1 MVLIAI
7 ALMIVI
13 ALAIVAYP
21 YFKSAGE
28 LDVAF
33 SDVSD
38 PVLESLVVQRDA
50 TYSAIKDLEFDHA
63 MNKLSDSDYKS
74 LRGKY
79 ETKAVSILQELDGVV
94 GAFKPAEQSKRAR
107 LSDEEIEKRIQQ
119 MRGGA
124 KTVRCAKC
132 GTMGATN
139 DRFCAKC
146 GAPMNR

>member
-1 MVLIAI
+1 MVLIGI
-7 ALMIVI
+7 ALMIVV

-21 YFKSAGE
+21 YFKSSRE

-33 SDVSD
+33 SDLSD

-63 MNKLSDSDYKS
+63 MRKLSDADYKS
-74 LRGKY
+74 LRGKL
-79 ETKAVSILQELDGVV
+79 EAKAVSILQELDGVI
-94 GAFKPAEQSKRAR
+94 GASKPPEQTKRAK
-107 LSDEEIEKRIQQ
+107 LNDEEIERRIQQ

-124 KTVRCAKC
+124 KKVQCAKC
-132 GTMGATN
+132 GTLGAAN

>member
-13 ALAIVAYP
+13 ALAIVVYP
-21 YFKSAGE
+21 YFKSSRE

-33 SDVSD
+33 ADLSD
-38 PVLESLVVQRDA
+38 PMLENLVVQRDA

-63 MNKLSDSDYKS
+63 MSKLSDADYKS
-74 LRGKY
+74 LRSKL

-94 GAFKPAEQSKRAR
+94 GASKPPEQSKRTPV
-107 LSDEEIEKRIQQ
+107 SDDEIERRIQQ

-124 KTVRCAKC
+124 KKVRCAKC
-132 GTMGATN
+132 GTLGAAN

>member
-1 MVLIAI
+1 MVLFAI

-21 YFKSAGE
+21 YFKSSRE

-33 SDVSD
+33 SDLSD
-38 PVLESLVVQRDA
+38 PVLENLVVQRDA
-50 TYSAIKDLEFDHA
+50 TYSAIKDLEFDRA
-63 MNKLSDSDYKS
+63 MNKLSDADYKS
-74 LRGKY
+74 MRSKL
-79 ETKAVSILQELDGVV
+79 EAKAVSILQELDGVV
-94 GAFKPAEQSKRAR
+94 GVSKPPEQAKRTQ

-124 KTVRCAKC
+124 KKVQCAKC
-132 GTMGATN
+132 GTPGAAN